1 MLLLVAGNDDDDAD
15 DDEPAPSVDDEE
27 PEPRA
32 APRAL
37 PTVGALEIPEL
48 AICSQS
54 SSSLNLDISPPTGP
68 SADSICSIL
77 NDTRRFGPEG
87 PPPDD
92 RQLRPGSLLLG
103 PAPPPKAGSA

>member
-1 MLLLVAGNDDDDAD
+1 MNLFRAGQVGRLRIIAQDVRGGVVA
-15 DDEPAPSVDDEE
+15 VTV
-27 PEPRA
+27 
-32 APRAL
+32 

-54 SSSLNLDISPPTGP
+54 SSSLNLDISPPAGP

-103 PAPPPKAGSA
+103 PAPPPPKAGGA